1 MGLEVK
7 QGSWGGGL
15 LNVGELKGRNKVGLK
30 VNSWPGEEV
39 QGYRVRGESG
49 WEVKRGFSAVKG

>member
-1 MGLEVK
+1 M
-7 QGSWGGGL
+7 GGGL

-39 QGYRVRGESG
+39 QGCRVRGESG

>member
-1 MGLEVK
+1 MG
-7 QGSWGGGL
+7 GGGL

-39 QGYRVRGESG
+39 QGCRVRGESG